1 MKLQSMLAIALTLVA
16 FAEAYNFNHDMGAKL
31 DGRIIHVESLR
42 YRGHWLKSSFHNGG
56 KWIAVY
62 GLAERDTYYTQWSQF
77 KIKHVGGGKV
87 TIESITYPH
96 HYFDSH
102 HSGWVGTTYS
112 TYPDH
117 QAWAQWKI
125 YCTSQSM
132 DVCRFESMRYRG
144 HYFDSSHTG
153 GLGVARYG
161 NGWSRFRILAP
172 NAEDYY
178 VTILSTENHSSAS
191 SKKTLTV
198 EEGVIDSTTTE
209 NTITTSVSVEVQKA
223 FVTASASVT
232 HEWKQTESK
241 TFEKRTSFTYEVP
254 IPARS
259 KIEVKQLT
267 GEYGPFRIKV
277 NKFIIKETKLDGRKR
292 GLIEEFDGYLIDY

>member
-1 MKLQSMLAIALTLVA
+1 MVFNRFQSFLTTDHIFINWIRNYKYLSGKILSRYSMKLQSMLAIAFTLVV

-62 GLAERDTYYTQWSQF
+62 GLAQRDTYYTQWSQF
-77 KIKHVGGGKV
+77 K
-87 TIESITYPH
+87 
-96 HYFDSH
+96 
-102 HSGWVGTTYS
+102 
-112 TYPDH
+112 
-117 QAWAQWKI
+117 AWAQWKI